1 MYHTPIRTFNREI
14 KVPES
19 VHSVLEQWIQRDVIE
34 KVKDTREEEEEEDE
48 QEQ

>member
-1 MYHTPIRTFNREI
+1 
-14 KVPES
+14 VPQS

-34 KVKDTREEEEEEDE
+34 KVEDTREEEEEEDE

>member
-1 MYHTPIRTFNREI
+1 MKE
-14 KVPES
+14 PES

-34 KVKDTREEEEEEDE
+34 KVEDSREEEEEEEEDE